1 MGYTYKLVI
10 FDRKIDDAPDKKI
23 SCLKKSLIKIFIRDW
38 GFNC

>member
-10 FDRKIDDAPDKKI
+10 FDRKFDDAPDKKSAAWKI
-23 SCLKKSLIKIFIRDW
+23 TDQIFIKDW